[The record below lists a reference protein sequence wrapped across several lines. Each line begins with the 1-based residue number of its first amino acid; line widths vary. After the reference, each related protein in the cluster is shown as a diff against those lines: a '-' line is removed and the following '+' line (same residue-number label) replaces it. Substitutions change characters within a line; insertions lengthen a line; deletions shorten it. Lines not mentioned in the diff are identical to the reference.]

1 MTCLP
6 KTSPVI
12 MVDKKKSQNIIHTSS
27 KLRFSISIP
36 SNWKVNSDCLVSDQN
51 NITVENLYKTLVEDT
66 GISGISFQE
75 FKKRYKEELKKE
87 LDRENIEAE
96 AIFTEEGHF
105 EASPT
110 DDSDYP
116 SVEVIKL
123 NLYRSIPP
131 IELYQIDKPGS
142 EEVPWGNRPS
152 AGITVDGL
160 KGVKFFYIHDTGK
173 TRYLEEMTKFFRVYL
188 TDGEIGWIIYC
199 SCAAKV
205 FPNYKSKF
213 TNIIKSFKRL
223 N

>member
-1 MTCLP
+1 ME
-6 KTSPVI
+6 
-12 MVDKKKSQNIIHTSS
+12 KKKNPNINYTSS
-27 KLRFSISIP
+27 KLGFSIFIP
-36 SNWKVNSDCLVSDQN
+36 SNWKVNSDGLVSDQN

-75 FKKRYKEELKKE
+75 FKKRYEEELKKE

-110 DDSDYP
+110 IDDIDYP
-116 SVEVIKL
+116 SIEVIKL
-123 NLYRSIPP
+123 NLHRSMTP
-131 IELYQIDKPGS
+131 IELYQIDKPSS

-160 KGVKFFYIHDTGK
+160 KGVKYFYIYDTGE

-188 TDGEIGWIIYC
+188 TDGEIGWIISC
-199 SCAAKV
+199 SCVAKA
-205 FPNYKSKF
+205 FPNYKNIF
-213 TNIIKSFKRL
+213 TNSVNSFRRA